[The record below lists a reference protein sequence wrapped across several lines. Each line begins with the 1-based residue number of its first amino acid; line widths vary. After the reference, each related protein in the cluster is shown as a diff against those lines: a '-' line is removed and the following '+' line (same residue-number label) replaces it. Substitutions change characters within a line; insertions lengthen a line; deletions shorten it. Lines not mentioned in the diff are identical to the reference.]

1 MAHYQFILDNGVTP
15 ETLTVNPM
23 NWDEMGIT
31 LLRSDDYHS
40 MLRNFTLPLKYGNIT
55 GGGYDYLLSAYNTY
69 GIYAN
74 VLITINYKDSNTN
87 DWLLFYSGKI
97 DFKPP
102 KFNIERDLYI
112 EAAIVDNDKL
122 EKLKARE
129 ETEFNIYDTITPDGV
144 TIPAITNKKTVN
156 LPDIPILLEYD
167 SQDHFLALVNNTISL
182 GGTRFGY
189 VNPSA
194 SPEDVLKNSIGA
206 GVTIDGGFTIYTNT
220 HDTDIEGYLYVSFDY
235 VFIAY
240 NTTNPIDNGTAN
252 LRNRIY
258 AKYFNSSGV
267 QQNQLLL
274 YDVTTLIDVSEYA
287 LGELIFTH
295 SGTLTGELSNT
306 VDPNGYI
313 EFYSKHE
320 LTVVDS
326 MQMTITL
333 NNGATFNK
341 LYISELTPGI
351 GTTTT
356 DCYFPDEIFTH
367 LIQLITSETDTS
379 KLFRSELFG
388 RTDSEYE
395 TYSVDGDYSKFATF
409 TGKMCRKFPDE
420 IMNISIKKYFKFFNS
435 CYNLGMGY
443 DYVND
448 RFYIAGKSSFYDSNV
463 LIKDLGE
470 VKNLK
475 IMPNSKSYFSEIET
489 GFDYDGDYEDYNGAL
504 EFNLKKYYSTPAPV
518 KEKLDLIAPYR
529 ADSIGI
535 QLTRNKQYYANST
548 IDTKG
553 DNDIFLVKT
562 DGTDPT
568 KVFLIGGFWGSNYY
582 YNSEITPRQNMVRW
596 GNVIG
601 QSLFRNDNPIK
612 YVKSD
617 KQFNL
622 QIYSDGSTYIDE
634 NTDIAK
640 SELGDLLYIPEMVSI
655 EAALEEGDL
664 QTILANPHGHFH
676 FTYRG
681 KSYSIFADKIEIK
694 DYKLSVIIDG
704 LAMNTEVIYRTFEDE
719 NLHVFTDDNQKING

>member
-1 MAHYQFILDNGVTP
+1 MAHYKFILDNGRTDQL
-15 ETLTVNPM
+15 ELSVNPM

-40 MLRNFTLPLKYGNIT
+40 MLRNFTLPLKYGNYPNS
-55 GGGYDYLLSAYNTY
+55 GYDYLLAEYNLK
-69 GIYAN
+69 GIYAS
-74 VLITINYKDSNTN
+74 VYIFIFYRVSETN
-87 DWLLFYSGKI
+87 DWALFYSGKI

-129 ETEFNIYDTITPDGV
+129 DTEFNIYDTVTPDGV
-144 TIPAITNKKTVN
+144 TIDAITNKQTIN
-156 LPDIPILLEYD
+156 LPDIPIILEC
-167 SQDHFLALVNNTISL
+167 SAINARSTVNTIISYGNSVTGVIDSWDITKNMVGATFEL
-182 GGTRFGY
+182 DVAKIY
-189 VNPSA
+189 VNPHA
-194 SPEDVLKNSIGA
+194 ETVN
-206 GVTIDGGFTIYTNT
+206 VTLFADFNYKIKATQT
-220 HDTDIEGYLYVSFDY
+220 TDPS
-235 VFIAY
+235 
-240 NTTNPIDNGTAN
+240 NNGTVDHRVRSFIKLYDSGGTQLN
-252 LRNRIY
+252 QQQIYLRTTRITV
-258 AKYFNSSGV
+258 NSSG
-267 QQNQLLL
+267 
-274 YDVTTLIDVSEYA
+274 S
-287 LGELIFTH
+287 LIFTYTGST
-295 SGTLTGELSNT
+295 SGTISADVPSGGYAEIYTETSIIQVSTTHANVSCFTDFKEGVISLVELN
-306 VDPNGYI
+306 
-313 EFYSKHE
+313 
-320 LTVVDS
+320 
-326 MQMTITL
+326 
-333 NNGATFNK
+333 
-341 LYISELTPGI
+341 PGI
-351 GTTTT
+351 GETTTE
-356 DCYFPDEIFTH
+356 CFFPDEIFTH

-395 TYSVDGDYSKFATF
+395 TYSADGDYSKFATF

-420 IMNISIKKYFKFFNS
+420 IMNISLKKYFKFFNS

-443 DYVND
+443 DYIND
-448 RFYIAGKSSFYDSNV
+448 RFYIAGKSSFYDSEV

-475 IMPNSKSYFSEIET
+475 IMPHSKSYFSEIET

-518 KEKLDLIAPYR
+518 KEKMDLVAPYR

-535 QLTRNKQYYANST
+535 QLTRNKQYYANPT

-568 KVFLIGGFWGSNYY
+568 KAFYIGGFTGSDYY

-596 GNVIG
+596 GNIIG
-601 QSLFRNDNPIK
+601 QSLYRNDNPIK
-612 YVKSD
+612 YVKSE
-617 KQFNL
+617 KQFDL
-622 QIYSDGSTYIDE
+622 EIYSDAVTYVDE

-655 EAALEEGDL
+655 EASLEAGDL
-664 QTILANPHGHFH
+664 QTILANPHGHFN

-681 KSYSIFADKIEIK
+681 RSYSIFADKIEIK

-704 LAMNTEVIYRTFEDE
+704 LAMNTDVINRTFENGNNHIFE
-719 NLHVFTDDNQKING
+719 NGNQKING